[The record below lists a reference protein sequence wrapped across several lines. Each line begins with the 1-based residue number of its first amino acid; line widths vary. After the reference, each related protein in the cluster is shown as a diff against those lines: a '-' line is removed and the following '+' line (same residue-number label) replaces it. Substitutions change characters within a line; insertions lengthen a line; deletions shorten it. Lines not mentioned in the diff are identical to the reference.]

1 MTLGER
7 IAQLRREAGLS
18 QEGLAEQMGVS
29 RQAVSKWEKGLS
41 YPDTENLLALAALF
55 GVSADHLA
63 GLRREEEQSGAKMEE
78 EMAAPPE
85 PPRQRRR
92 VWPYV
97 LLAEIGRAHV

>member
-85 PPRQRRR
+85 P
-92 VWPYV
+92 
-97 LLAEIGRAHV
+97 